1 MNYNETIEYIH
12 STPKFARTL
21 GNELL
26 RRLLNKLNNP
36 QDKLKFIHIAGT
48 NGKGSCAV
56 MLAEI
61 LKNSGYHVGLFTSP
75 YITCFNERIRIDG
88 EEIPNDKLSQ
98 ITTRIRKTIE
108 KYDTPVSEFALD
120 TAIAFEYFTEE
131 KCDIVVLETG
141 LGGRLDATNVIKA
154 PFITVLMSIGFDHMQ
169 YLGDTIEE
177 ITAEKCG
184 IIKENRPVIVYPC
197 MNDNA
202 VSVIKRFCAEKNAP
216 YIQADMPRKSSGGFI
231 YNKKEYELSLG
242 GDFQIYNA
250 ATVLKAVEV
259 LNGLG
264 LSIKDAAVFSG
275 LKSAKN
281 PARFEMLECGLIID
295 GAHNRP
301 ASAALCETLKALNKP
316 ICLCIAMMSDKDVS
330 GIVSEFSKLSP
341 YVIATEI
348 SMPRCAPAERI
359 SAEFYK
365 HGISALIEKD
375 PINAARLALSHDDKI
390 PVVCGSL
397 YLAAEIRKNFK
408 SRDD

>member
-26 RRLLNKLNNP
+26 LKLLNKLNNP
-36 QDKLKFIHIAGT
+36 QDKLNFIHIAGT

-56 MLAEI
+56 VLAEI
-61 LKNSGYHVGLFTSP
+61 LKRNGYHVGLFTSP

-330 GIVSEFSKLSP
+330 GVVSEFSKLSP
-341 YVIATEI
+341 CVIATEI

>member
-26 RRLLNKLNNP
+26 LKLLNKLNNP
-36 QDKLKFIHIAGT
+36 QDKLNFIHIAGT

-61 LKNSGYHVGLFTSP
+61 LKGNGYHVGLFTSP

-184 IIKENRPVIVYPC
+184 IIKESRPVIVYPC

-330 GIVSEFSKLSP
+330 GVVSEFSKLSP
-341 YVIATEI
+341 CVIATEI

-359 SAEFYK
+359 STEFYK

>member
-26 RRLLNKLNNP
+26 LKLLNKLNNP
-36 QDKLKFIHIAGT
+36 QDKLNFIHIAGT

-61 LKNSGYHVGLFTSP
+61 LKGNGYHVGLFTSP

-330 GIVSEFSKLSP
+330 GVVSEFSKLSP
-341 YVIATEI
+341 CVIATEI

>member
-26 RRLLNKLNNP
+26 LKLLNKLNNP
-36 QDKLKFIHIAGT
+36 QDKLNFIHIAGT

-61 LKNSGYHVGLFTSP
+61 LKGNGYHVGLFTSP

-216 YIQADMPRKSSGGFI
+216 YIQADMPRKSSRGFI
-231 YNKKEYELSLG
+231 YNKKEYVLSLG
-242 GDFQIYNA
+242 GVFQIYNA

-330 GIVSEFSKLSP
+330 GVVSEFSKLSP
-341 YVIATEI
+341 CVIATEI

-365 HGISALIEKD
+365 HGISALIKKD

>member
-26 RRLLNKLNNP
+26 LKLLNKLNNP
-36 QDKLKFIHIAGT
+36 QDKLNFIHIAGT

-61 LKNSGYHVGLFTSP
+61 LKGNGYHVGLFTSP

-141 LGGRLDATNVIKA
+141 LGGRLDATNVIKV
-154 PFITVLMSIGFDHMQ
+154 PLITVLMSIGFDHMQ

-330 GIVSEFSKLSP
+330 GVVSEFSKLSP
-341 YVIATEI
+341 CVIATEI

-365 HGISALIEKD
+365 HGISALIKKD